1 MRIVEI
7 VLVGAL
13 VAAGV
18 GALPL
23 TVYGQANCGTF
34 STSHTMRQTPNYRQ
48 SVDVSAST
56 TRSVTSC
63 PLQVQTEAWVDALS
77 PSYVSTNRQLYAA
90 AVNQTRAVPR
100 LGTWKSTARH
110 WLIWTLTGQWNSIGN
125 TYAETQVIASL
136 DAGSRCEITADDCI
150 DGYQFEPWR
159 CDCVSLSPILID
171 TRGDGYSL
179 TSSDDG
185 VTFDLDANG
194 RAIEKIAWT
203 EPESDDAW
211 LVLDRDGN
219 GRIDSG
225 AELFGSR
232 TPAYAE
238 GSSPLAAN
246 GFEALLL
253 TEGPDYGGGIPDEV
267 IDNRDAVFA
276 RLRLWFDRNHN
287 GVTDRG
293 ELVPLN
299 QVGIVAIKTDYR
311 RDGRRDRFGNRFAL
325 QGTAVFRLPNG
336 RLVDR
341 AIYDVFLTVAGSGGT
356 H

>member
-1 MRIVEI
+1 MRVVDG
-7 VLVGAL
+7 VLVGAV

-18 GALPL
+18 AALPA
-23 TVYGQANCGTF
+23 TASGQANCG
-34 STSHTMRQTPNYRQ
+34 SVVTSHSMRQTPNYKQ

-56 TRSVTSC
+56 VRTVTSC
-63 PLQVQTEAWVDALS
+63 PLQVQTEVWVEALS

-100 LGTWKSTARH
+100 LGTWKSTAKH
-110 WLIWTLTGQWNSIGN
+110 WLIWSLTGQWNPIGN
-125 TYAETQVIASL
+125 TYAETQVIAAVG
-136 DAGSRCEITADDCI
+136 AGQTCEITADDCLE
-150 DGYQFEPWR
+150 GYQFESWR
-159 CDCVSLSPILID
+159 CDCVTLSPILID
-171 TRGDGYSL
+171 TRGDGYTL
-179 TSSDDG
+179 TSADDG

-194 RAIEKIAWT
+194 RVIEKIGWT

-232 TPAYAE
+232 TPAYAD
-238 GSSPLAAN
+238 GSGPLAPN

-253 TEGPDYGGGIPDEV
+253 TEGPGYGSGTPDGV
-267 IDNRDAVFA
+267 IDSRDAVFR

-293 ELVPLN
+293 ELVPLSE
-299 QVGIVAIKTDYR
+299 VGIVAIRTDYR

-325 QGTAVFRLPNG
+325 EGTAVFQLRNG

-341 AIYDVFLTVAGSGGT
+341 PIYDVFLSVAGGPPT
-356 H
+356 N